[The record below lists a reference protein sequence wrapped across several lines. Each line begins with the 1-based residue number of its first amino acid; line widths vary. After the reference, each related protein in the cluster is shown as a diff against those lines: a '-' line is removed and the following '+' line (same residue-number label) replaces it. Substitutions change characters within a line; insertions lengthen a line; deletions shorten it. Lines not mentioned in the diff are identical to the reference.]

1 MAGELYKASC
11 DPECAFMVQSHDK
24 MEVAELIINH
34 AEEKHEMVVSDEQAA
49 EKIMVV

>member
-24 MEVAELIINH
+24 MEVAEMIQNH
-34 AEEKHEMVVSDEQAA
+34 AEEKHEMVVSDAQAM
-49 EKIMVV
+49 EKVMMV